1 MKRSFILF
9 FVLVAMIQSAFCA
22 EQSREI
28 KIASEE
34 WRNATNGDGTGLFWD
49 IFRAVFEAEGIKINI
64 IIRSYKGSEE
74 LLKRNLVD
82 AQAGTYLNEIEGAVF
97 PKNHFAEDVIV
108 VAFKKSSGINWKG
121 EESLRNAK
129 VAWLKGYS
137 LDQYIRVP
145 MKAAELTDRKA
156 ALRAMGKE
164 KRFDFFIDS
173 MPDLIT
179 AMEQENID
187 KNDFRIEVL
196 KRLNL
201 YLAFQGTKKGK
212 ELADIFDRRFE
223 ELLKSGEIKKIYE
236 KSKDSHMEY
245 PF

>member
-1 MKRSFILF
+1 
-9 FVLVAMIQSAFCA
+9 MIQSAFCA
-22 EQSREI
+22 EQVKEI

-34 WRNATNGDGTGLFWD
+34 WQNVTNSDGTGLFWE
-49 IFRAVFEAEGIKINI
+49 IFRAVFEPEGIKINF

-74 LLKRNLVD
+74 LLKKNMVD
-82 AQAGTYLNEIEGAVF
+82 ALAGAYLNEIKGAVF
-97 PKNHFAEDVIV
+97 PKNYFAEDVIA
-108 VAFKKSSGINWKG
+108 VAFRKSSGIKWIGK
-121 EESLRNAK
+121 ESLRNAS
-129 VAWLKGYS
+129 VGWLKGYS
-137 LDQYIRVP
+137 FDQYIKVP

-156 ALRAMGKE
+156 ALRIMGKE

-179 AMEQENID
+179 AMEQEKID
-187 KNDFRIEVL
+187 KKDFRIEVL
-196 KRLNL
+196 KKLNL
-201 YLAFQGTKKGK
+201 YMAFQGTEKGK

-223 ELLKSGEIKKIYE
+223 ELLESGEIKRIYE